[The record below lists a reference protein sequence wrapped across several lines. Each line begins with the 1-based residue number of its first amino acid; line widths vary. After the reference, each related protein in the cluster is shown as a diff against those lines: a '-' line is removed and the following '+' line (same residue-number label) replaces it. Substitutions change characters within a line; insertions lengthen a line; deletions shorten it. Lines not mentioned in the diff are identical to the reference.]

1 MRMRAAVLV
10 VLLAVSSV
18 SCGDDDGGSPMSPS
32 GGNCARPAAP
42 ANFGVALSGSSAVF
56 TWSAVSGAMDYTL
69 RVGTSAGA
77 ANVISTNT
85 TQTSY
90 TWNGT
95 GRGTYFATV
104 EARNACGSGAASIQ
118 LSFTTN

>member
-1 MRMRAAVLV
+1 MRDAVLV

-18 SCGDDDGGSPMSPS
+18 SCGGDDDGGSPTSPS
-32 GGNCARPAAP
+32 GGNCSRPGAP

-56 TWSAVSGAMDYTL
+56 TWTAVSGAIDYTL

-104 EARNACGSGAASIQ
+104 EARNACGSGAASLQ